1 MCAGIAAAISAGS
14 TSLGG
19 APALALPRE
28 HMTRTDTIV
37 AAATPPGRGGIGVV
51 RVSGPKAPE
60 LAAVLLGELPLAR
73 HATFARF
80 LDAHGAPLDA
90 GLALFFPAPH
100 SYTGEHVLEL
110 HGHGGPLVMEA
121 LIARVLELGAR
132 RAAPGEFTQ
141 RAFLNDKLDLAQAE
155 AIADLID
162 AGSRH
167 ALRAAMR
174 SLQGEFSA
182 MVRGL
187 TEAIIDLRT
196 YVEAAIDFPEEEI
209 DFLADR
215 ELGERFA
222 ALREHFDGVLES
234 ARQGRLLREGM
245 TVVIAGRPNAGKS
258 SLLNRLAGYD
268 AAIVTPIPGTTRDVV
283 REHVNI
289 EGMPLHLLDT
299 AGLRAGGDPVE
310 QEGMRRAQREMQR
323 ADRVLFVIDG
333 VDDPTGAAFREE
345 RARLPA
351 DVPVTLI
358 FNKSDLAV
366 GVPVADTFSGP
377 PLLTLSALTGEGFE
391 GLRAHLKACM
401 GYQCVDG
408 GAISARHRHL
418 EALARAR
425 RLTEEAARQ
434 LYERRA
440 GELVAEELRGAQ
452 QALNEITGEFTSED
466 LLGRIFAG
474 FCIGK

>member
-1 MCAGIAAAISAGS
+1 M
-14 TSLGG
+14 
-19 APALALPRE
+19 
-28 HMTRTDTIV
+28 
-37 AAATPPGRGGIGVV
+37 

-60 LAAVLLGELPLAR
+60 LAAVLLGELPAPR

-80 LDAHGAPLDA
+80 LDAQQEPIDA

-121 LIARVLELGAR
+121 LVGRALELGAR
-132 RAAPGEFTQ
+132 RAQPGEFTQ

-162 AGSRH
+162 AGSRE
-167 ALRAAMR
+167 AARAAMR

-187 TEAIIDLRT
+187 TAAVIELRT

-215 ELGERFA
+215 ELGDRFRGV
-222 ALREHFDGVLES
+222 REHFQGVLES
-234 ARQGRLLREGM
+234 ARLGRLLREGM

-268 AAIVTPIPGTTRDVV
+268 AAIVTPIPGTTRDVL
-283 REHVNI
+283 RERIHLD
-289 EGMPLHLLDT
+289 GMPLHVLDT
-299 AGLRAGGDPVE
+299 AGLRQAGNIVE
-310 QEGMRRAQREMQR
+310 EEGIRRAQAEMQR
-323 ADRVLFVIDG
+323 ADRVLFVIDAAA
-333 VDDPTGAAFREE
+333 DPEGSALREE
-345 RARLPA
+345 RSRLPA
-351 DVPVTLI
+351 DVPLTLV
-358 FNKSDLAV
+358 FNKCDIAGAQPAAAS
-366 GVPVADTFSGP
+366 ADGP
-377 PLLTLSALTGEGFE
+377 PRLLISALTGAGLPQ
-391 GLRAHLKACM
+391 LRAHLKSCM
-401 GYQCVDG
+401 GYESVDG
-408 GAISARHRHL
+408 GSISARRRHL
-418 EALARAR
+418 ESLSRAHTH
-425 RLTEEAARQ
+425 TEEAER
-434 LYERRA
+434 LLTERRA
-440 GELVAEELRGAQ
+440 GELVAEELRLAQ

-466 LLGRIFAG
+466 LLGRIFAS

>member
-1 MCAGIAAAISAGS
+1 
-14 TSLGG
+14 
-19 APALALPRE
+19 
-28 HMTRTDTIV
+28 MTRTDTIV
-37 AAATPPGRGGIGVV
+37 AAATPPGRGGVGIV
-51 RVSGPKAPE
+51 RISGPKTPE
-60 LAAVLLGELPLAR
+60 LAAVLLGELPAAR

-80 LDAHGAPLDA
+80 LDAQQDPIDA

-121 LIARVLELGAR
+121 LIGRTLELGAR
-132 RAAPGEFTQ
+132 RAQPGEFTQ

-162 AGSRH
+162 AGSRE
-167 ALRAAMR
+167 AARAAMR

-187 TEAIIDLRT
+187 AEAVIELRT

-215 ELGERFA
+215 ELGERFRSV
-222 ALREHFDGVLES
+222 REHFAGVLES

-268 AAIVTPIPGTTRDVV
+268 AAIVTPVPGTTRDVL
-283 REHVNI
+283 RERIHI
-289 EGMPLHLLDT
+289 DGMPLHVLDT
-299 AGLRAGGDPVE
+299 AGLRRAGDLIE
-310 QEGMRRAQREMQR
+310 EEGIRRAQAEMQR
-323 ADRVLFVIDG
+323 ADRVLFVIDA
-333 VDDPTGAAFREE
+333 VEDPEGSALGEE
-345 RARLPA
+345 RARLPPN
-351 DVPVTLI
+351 VPLTLV
-358 FNKSDLAV
+358 FNKCDLAAGLALAEV
-366 GVPVADTFSGP
+366 TGEP
-377 PLLTLSALTGEGFE
+377 PRFMISALTGA
-391 GLRAHLKACM
+391 GLAEVRAHLKACM
-401 GYQCVDG
+401 GYQSLDG
-408 GAISARHRHL
+408 GAISARRRHL
-418 EALARAR
+418 ESLARAR
-425 RLTEEAARQ
+425 THTEEGAR
-434 LYERRA
+434 LLTERRA
-440 GELVAEELRGAQ
+440 GELVAEELRMAQ

-466 LLGRIFAG
+466 LLGRIFAS